1 MTGLPPTQTPL
12 WQVSVWVQAVP
23 SLQPVWVQALPSSQG
38 VPLGFCGLSQA
49 PVLGLHVPWVWH

>member
-1 MTGLPPTQTPL
+1 MGFVPTQTPF
-12 WQVSVWVQAVP
+12 WQAS
-23 SLQPVWVQALPSSQG
+23 VWVQALPSSQG